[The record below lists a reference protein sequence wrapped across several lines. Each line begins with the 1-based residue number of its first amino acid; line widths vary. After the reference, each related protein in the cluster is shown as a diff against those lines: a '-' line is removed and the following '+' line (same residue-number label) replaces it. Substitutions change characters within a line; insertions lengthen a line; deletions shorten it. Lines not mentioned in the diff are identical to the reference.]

1 MGKVIIF
8 RGKNAGKKVSGCT
21 TPFTAVTIFFK
32 IYTTQNCEHSKGCKF
47 QTLPMQSSMTNGQP
61 DGK

>member
-21 TPFTAVTIFFK
+21 TPFTAVTIFFLNLY
-32 IYTTQNCEHSKGCKF
+32 YTK
-47 QTLPMQSSMTNGQP
+47 L
-61 DGK
+61 

>member
-21 TPFTAVTIFFK
+21 TPFTAVTIFF
-32 IYTTQNCEHSKGCKF
+32 
-47 QTLPMQSSMTNGQP
+47 
-61 DGK
+61 